1 MEMSGTP
8 YDEKKPSRKETKRIT
23 KGWIEA
29 IESAK
34 SREEVW
40 RDQAEEAQAFY
51 LMDDSGD
58 VKAAMPRFNIL
69 HSNVETIVPAIY
81 NSTPKPDI
89 RPRNG
94 VQDGPYREVADVIE
108 AGIMSQIDDG
118 RLDRVMEKVAQDA
131 YVAGRGILRV
141 QFKSDF
147 EETPEG
153 SIPVN
158 ERVCFRCVPF
168 ADYLEG
174 PATTWEDVP
183 WVAFRHIISEEE
195 HLRMT
200 GKSSSVGGP
209 VEAGVSSEDRPNERD
224 DIAIWEIWCR
234 ETKKVYWID
243 DKNEK
248 MVRVMDD
255 PLGLRDFFP
264 MPEPLQPLTATGK
277 RKPVCPFTIYREQ
290 AKEVD
295 LATTRIR
302 EVMSGLKVRGFVAS
316 IGTNDLKEIAKAKD
330 NEIVPL
336 KGQEGLMHKG
346 GLANAIFMWPV
357 SEASQVL
364 ERLYVQRDAA
374 KQAIYEITG
383 ISDILRGESDARETA
398 AAQKLKADWGSM
410 RLSTM
415 QRQVASMVRQAFVV
429 TSEILCRNFTHSTLR
444 AMSGIEFGPEV
455 EQLLGNG
462 LNHYRIDVET
472 DSTIAAD
479 RRRFQQ
485 EFRDLLEG
493 SGRFFEVMGPV
504 AQMVPEAAEGMVML
518 YASMV
523 QRFQLGRQG
532 EAAVRHMIDAM
543 AQGVVAARQEQEKA
557 AEESEKAADA
567 QIAMAKIQ
575 QENQNREA
583 ERAQKSQFKQ
593 VDAQIEGQK
602 LDLQDKKL
610 DIDAA
615 AQEGKIDVE
624 SAKVLQSDEQAD
636 KQDRRERE
644 KLHWEMENRAADR
657 NAADREGQRQSADK
671 ARDRTHSA
679 AEGERNRQAASAD
692 KDKDRDAAKDRGNDG

>member
-1 MEMSGTP
+1 METSGTP
-8 YDEKKPSRKETKRIT
+8 YDEKKPTRKALRKQA

-29 IESAK
+29 LRSADT
-34 SREEVW
+34 RDEVW
-40 RDQAEEAQAFY
+40 REQAEEAQAFY

-58 VKAAMPRFNIL
+58 VTNSLPRFNIL

-108 AGIMSQIDDG
+108 AGIMAQIDDG

-131 YVAGRGILRV
+131 YVAGRGIMRI

-153 SIPVN
+153 SVPVN
-158 ERVCFRCVPF
+158 ESVCFRCVPF
-168 ADYLEG
+168 ADYREG

-200 GKSSSVGGP
+200 GKGADIGGP
-209 VEAGVSSEDRPNERD
+209 VESGVSSEDRPNERD
-224 DIAIWEIWCR
+224 DIAVWEIWCR
-234 ETKKVYWID
+234 ATKKVYWID
-243 DKNEK
+243 DKNER

-277 RKPVCPFTIYREQ
+277 RRPVCPFTIYREQ

-295 LATTRIR
+295 VATTRIR
-302 EVMSGLKVRGFVAS
+302 EIMQGLKVRGFVAA
-316 IGTNDLKEIAKAKD
+316 IGNNDLQEIAKAKD
-330 NEIVPL
+330 NEIVSL

-346 GLANAIFMWPV
+346 GLANAIYMWPV
-357 SEASQVL
+357 NEASQVL

-415 QRQVASMVRQAFVV
+415 QRQVASMVRQAFVIS
-429 TSEILCRNFTHSTLR
+429 SEILCRNFTHDTLR

-479 RRRFQQ
+479 RRRYQQ

-493 SGRFFEVMGPV
+493 SGKFFQVMGPV

-518 YASMV
+518 YSSMV

-567 QIAMAKIQ
+567 QIAAMKIR
-575 QENQNREA
+575 QEDRNRTE
-583 ERAQKSQFKQ
+583 ERKQKAQFKI
-593 VDAQIEGQK
+593 VDAQIAGQT
-602 LDLQDKKL
+602 LDLKDKEL
-610 DIDAA
+610 DIKADEAEGRIEVDA
-615 AQEGKIDVE
+615 
-624 SAKVLQSDEQAD
+624 AKVLQSDEQAD
-636 KQDRRERE
+636 KTDRRERE
-644 KLHWEMENRAADR
+644 KTQWEMDDRAANRADAERGRQATSRDKAADR
-657 NAADREGQRQSADK
+657 A
-671 ARDRTHSA
+671 HSA

-692 KDKDRDAAKDRGNDG
+692 KDKDRDAAKQGGDK